1 MLEPLTKMK
10 EYGIWSF
17 PLSIKGIYQG
27 TWDLNMKLKLETS
40 NLGIV
45 GIMAMDIKNSKIKK
59 NAHRHL
65 LAIN

>member
-1 MLEPLTKMK
+1 MK